1 MWRHIR
7 GRAERGPHRTSWR
20 NRREVEETT
29 RCVRRLLERLPD
41 TATVGVVTPYRAQA
55 DELAWQL
62 AGHAGVAVG
71 TPSEFQ
77 GHEHDAMVLSLVAD
91 APDHRFDRAE
101 RERELWTVAL
111 SRTRYL
117 LVVVGDKD
125 VWAARGGIGGT
136 LLETARAARV
146 PGHPVDD
153 LADRLDT
160 ALTDVPGAQTEVAV
174 RGHPTDAVLGEGGQR
189 RPVLIDRGA
198 PGGTDPAVHLARMLR
213 LLEVLGETA
222 IRLPGWILHDSADA
236 TRHHVL
242 VPR

>member
-1 MWRHIR
+1 
-7 GRAERGPHRTSWR
+7 
-20 NRREVEETT
+20 
-29 RCVRRLLERLPD
+29 
-41 TATVGVVTPYRAQA
+41 VGVVTPYRAQA

-62 AGHAGVAVG
+62 AGHARVAVG

-136 LLETARAARV
+136 LLDAARTAPNGVHV
-146 PGHPVDD
+146 PGRPVDD
-153 LADRLDT
+153 LADRLDN
-160 ALTDVPGAQTEVAV
+160 ALTDVPGARTEVAV
-174 RGHPTDAVLGEGGQR
+174 RGHPADAVLGDGGLR

-198 PGGTDPAVHLARMLR
+198 QVGTDPAVHLARMLA
-213 LLEVLGETA
+213 LLDVLGETA
-222 IRLPGWILHDSADA
+222 IRLPGWILHDSEDA

-242 VPR
+242 VPGS